1 MKPPLSFG
9 PLTRSAAIGFIAAV
23 LVAVL
28 SLFLPD
34 FYRSEAQILP
44 VETRTMGALGQYS
57 AAAAVLGIN
66 LPGSDSGDAN
76 YVEILKSRWL
86 MENLINM
93 RFEFHQKNW
102 RFGRPIMHAQT
113 LGEYLNKSNIDRTT
127 RALRGMFTVTRDL
140 KTRLLVIG
148 VETKSPDLSQ
158 QIVQKTTEMLENFLL
173 NKAQTRGG
181 NKAVFAY
188 ARLQDARVE
197 MNEVENALRDFL
209 SVNRAYQTS
218 SDPEVR
224 LKGMHLEAELKL
236 RQQIVATLTLNHE
249 QALLEEK
256 NDVPILNVLD
266 QANLPCDKSR
276 PARSLI
282 VLSAFLLATVGSWTW
297 LNRQWV
303 MSKWREG
310 GSPRDS

>member
-1 MKPPLSFG
+1 
-9 PLTRSAAIGFIAAV
+9 
-23 LVAVL
+23 
-28 SLFLPD
+28 
-34 FYRSEAQILP
+34 
-44 VETRTMGALGQYS
+44 
-57 AAAAVLGIN
+57 
-66 LPGSDSGDAN
+66 
-76 YVEILKSRWL
+76 